1 MKIKRIF
8 KILSPAKPT
17 ASVCMV
23 EYNSGTVGD
32 GAIAHPQTM
41 DYTTPTLDND
51 CAKGLMQLISQ
62 ALDQWAVEYKMEN
75 LPKKIVFQQALSIM
89 TAMDEIYFK

>member
-1 MKIKRIF
+1 MLRKIEQY
-8 KILSPAKPT
+8 AK
-17 ASVCMV
+17 
-23 EYNSGTVGD
+23 EYNVDQNLIYAVIKAESNFD
-32 GAIAHPQTM
+32 ENAM
-41 DYTTPTLDND
+41 SRKN
-51 CAKGLMQLISQ
+51 AKGLMQLISQ